1 MEPLTPSVS
10 DHIYN
15 KHNYIALWHNRW
27 GRTLSTS
34 MDITQLDVFWRKTGN
49 PGYRRAHYMNPGAHV
64 MDKISHPSLT
74 HGLIYLTIIKEMYSS
89 MHGVI
94 AKEHYDC

>member
-1 MEPLTPSVS
+1 M
-10 DHIYN
+10 
-15 KHNYIALWHNRW
+15 
-27 GRTLSTS
+27 
-34 MDITQLDVFWRKTGN
+34 N
-49 PGYRRAHYMNPGAHV
+49 PGAGAHV

-89 MHGVI
+89 MHRII

>member
-1 MEPLTPSVS
+1 
-10 DHIYN
+10 
-15 KHNYIALWHNRW
+15 
-27 GRTLSTS
+27 
-34 MDITQLDVFWRKTGN
+34 
-49 PGYRRAHYMNPGAHV
+49 MNPGAHV